1 MHKAKRPVPEL
12 RPINTSKTWKCCAM
26 MLQRGE
32 RAKYEPS
39 HYIPTLPASTSS
51 YGQWRRKFL
60 QIALVF
66 ICGSVGDR
74 SFIKAW
80 AVLLLHQGC

>member
-1 MHKAKRPVPEL
+1 
-12 RPINTSKTWKCCAM
+12 M
-26 MLQRGE
+26 MLQRSE

-39 HYIPTLPASTSS
+39 HHIPTLPASTSS

-80 AVLLLHQGC
+80 AVLLLHQGWGWEVGKGVLHENIAVKV